1 MSTATPFRLIFAAQ
15 GELLDA
21 ARALEAQPDLLV
33 YDTSSIFL
41 AVTDAAGRLLGAAR
55 LILPGP
61 AGLKS
66 LGNPHTERAA
76 RLFGV
81 DAGWSWDLASFTVRP
96 GTGEGRAA
104 AALCHAIVQ
113 ALRTNRVHALVATL
127 DARARLTFAAAGLLP
142 DRLPGAPAEI
152 RCARVSE
159 LLDEQRRT
167 NPDGYRLVS
176 QGAGLEGVRLPSSD
190 ELLVPAAVR
199 AGLSWTK
206 AHELAKSA

>member
-21 ARALEAQPDLLV
+21 ARALEAQPDLRP
-33 YDTSSIFL
+33 YDSSSILL
-41 AVTDAAGRLLGAAR
+41 AVTDAAGRLCGAAR

-66 LGNPHTERAA
+66 LDDPRTERAA

-96 GTGEGRAA
+96 GTDGRVA
-104 AALCHAIVQ
+104 AALCHGIVQ
-113 ALRTNRVHALVATL
+113 ALRVNRVRALAATL
-127 DARARLTFAAAGLLP
+127 GEHARLIFAAAGLLP
-142 DRLPGAPAEI
+142 DQVPGATAEI

-167 NPDGYRLVS
+167 NPDGYRLIS
-176 QGAGLEGVRLPSSD
+176 QGAGLESTTSL
-190 ELLVPAAVR
+190 
-199 AGLSWTK
+199 AGIGR
-206 AHELAKSA
+206 EM